1 MAQQQETFLMTLTK
15 STKGTHV
22 YGDSSPEAPIPS
34 VYIKRAA
41 LPKNPPSSIEI
52 TISYEE

>member
-1 MAQQQETFLMTLTK
+1 MAQQVIKMQFVK

-22 YGDSSPEAPIPS
+22 YGGSTTEAHIPS

-41 LPKNPPSSIEI
+41 LPTNPPASIEI
-52 TISYEE
+52 TIGYED

>member
-1 MAQQQETFLMTLTK
+1 MAQQVIKMQFVK

-41 LPKNPPSSIEI
+41 LPTNPPASIEI
-52 TISYEE
+52 TIGFEE